1 MSQRILIENAGVI
14 KVNPEAGIGESVE
27 VVFFRRQTKQET
39 IEKKHTPQH
48 STVVVSTFNPFESYW
63 YSIYQPMVGWW
74 SMLVVELPI
83 VGVVGNIRDSNIQK
97 KTSKITGILNH
108 HNQSTNHWIRICHIW
123 SPSPK
128 IYVKEKMKPKKKRKQ
143 SSKPAV
149 DTPNTACL
157 LKNPDVLTKLI
168 EERLLY

>member
-1 MSQRILIENAGVI
+1 
-14 KVNPEAGIGESVE
+14 
-27 VVFFRRQTKQET
+27 
-39 IEKKHTPQH
+39 
-48 STVVVSTFNPFESYW
+48 
-63 YSIYQPMVGWW
+63 MVGWW

-128 IYVKEKMKPKKKRKQ
+128 IYVKEKMKLKKEKKAKQQTCSRHTQYSMSPKKPWCTHQIDWGAAPLLITTPHHSLWQNHLYYGYFPKYSGTPK
-143 SSKPAV
+143 SSILIGFSIINHQFWG
-149 DTPNTACL
+149 TPIFGNTHIIFPNL
-157 LKNPDVLTKLI
+157 S
-168 EERLLY
+168 R